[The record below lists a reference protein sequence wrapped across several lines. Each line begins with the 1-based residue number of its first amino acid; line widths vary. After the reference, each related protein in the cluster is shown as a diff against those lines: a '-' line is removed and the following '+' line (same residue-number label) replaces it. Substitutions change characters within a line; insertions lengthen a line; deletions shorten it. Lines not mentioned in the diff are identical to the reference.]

1 MKEESELGSFSVA
14 PNEKKIFASGW
25 ILTAPGTARKGLLE
39 GLIDVMDRNLAME
52 RIH

>member
-1 MKEESELGSFSVA
+1 MKEGSELGSFSVA
-14 PNEKKIFASGW
+14 PNEKKFSSRVR